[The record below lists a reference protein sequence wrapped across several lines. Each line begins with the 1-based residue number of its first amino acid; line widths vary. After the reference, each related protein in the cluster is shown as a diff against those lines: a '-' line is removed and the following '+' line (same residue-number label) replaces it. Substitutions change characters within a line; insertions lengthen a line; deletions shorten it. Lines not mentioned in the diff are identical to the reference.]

1 MEAGSLLGYIHRQ
14 WSLPLTAPF
23 LRALMTPTSKNVW
36 GRSQEKPTPPE
47 MPGGFSIFSPVR
59 KTWQGLFRWRSS
71 VLERYKQIR
80 QELIS
85 CIERLS
91 ALSSSRGDEKI
102 EENLQEISEKL
113 AGNRFH
119 LVVLGQFKRGKSTFI
134 NSLLG
139 EKVLPTAVVP
149 LTSIVTLIKHGE
161 QETIE
166 VLFATSQRKTI
177 SRHQLSDYVTERGN
191 PANAKNVKHVEVS
204 YPSDYLKDGV
214 FIIDTPGVGSTFEN
228 NTEITYDYLPKV
240 DAALFLLAV
249 DPPISQSEISFL
261 KDVKQY
267 VEKIFFIQNKID
279 YMDEEDCLESMAF
292 SKRVIE
298 EAIGSDNIR
307 IHPLSAKRALEGK
320 QADNKKRLKE
330 SRLPEFDKVLGDFLL
345 QDKGK
350 TVLCSAINNTRKL
363 LSDEE
368 FAIELERKAIAT
380 PLEALEQK
388 IQLFQQKME
397 AVRQDR
403 EDNAYYFEGEIKR
416 LTDMLD
422 RDLEKLKKVEIPKL
436 LKKLEVTGKKHQ
448 HKNTAEYVTLLEKTL
463 HDTIIRTFDEWIIHE
478 EERLNQEYARVSKRF
493 SDRTNEIID
502 AIVNASAELFE
513 LKLERFVSKE
523 AISSDSQFYYMLG
536 DPPKFFDLEGALDFF
551 SQKILPKGLSQ
562 AMVLRDLQKKLPEK
576 IDMNCGRVRW
586 DFMNRINQSFRKFRW
601 NLNLQIDATEEGIR
615 KAIDK
620 AVELKKASTAELRKV
635 TVRIDEQWEQLQSI
649 KRELQQQEGVIH
661 KL

>member
-1 MEAGSLLGYIHRQ
+1 
-14 WSLPLTAPF
+14 
-23 LRALMTPTSKNVW
+23 
-36 GRSQEKPTPPE
+36 
-47 MPGGFSIFSPVR
+47 
-59 KTWQGLFRWRSS
+59 

-91 ALSSSRGDEKI
+91 SVSSSRGDDKI
-102 EENLQEISEKL
+102 LQNLQEISEKL
-113 AGNRFH
+113 AGNRFN

-139 EKVLPTAVVP
+139 DKVLPTAVVP

-161 QETIE
+161 KETIE
-166 VLFATSQRKTI
+166 VLFINGQGRTI
-177 SRHQLSDYVTERGN
+177 SRDQLADYVTERGN
-191 PANAKNVKHVEVS
+191 PANEKNVKHVEVS

-214 FIIDTPGVGSTFEN
+214 FIIDTPGVGSIFEN
-228 NTEITYDYLPKV
+228 NTEMTYNYLPRV

-249 DPPISQSEISFL
+249 DPPMSQSEISFL
-261 KDVKQY
+261 KDVRQY

-279 YMDEEDCLESMAF
+279 YMDEEECHESMLF
-292 SKRVIE
+292 SKQVIE
-298 EAIGSDNIR
+298 DALGSDSIR
-307 IHPLSAKRALEGK
+307 IHPLSAKLALEGK
-320 QADNKKRLKE
+320 QKNNKERLKE
-330 SRLPEFDKVLGDFLL
+330 SRLPDFDKVLGDFLL
-345 QDKGK
+345 KEKGK
-350 TVLCSAINNTRKL
+350 TVLRSALNSTRKL

-368 FAIELERKAIAT
+368 FAIELERRAIAT

-388 IQLFQQKME
+388 IQLFQEKME
-397 AVRQDR
+397 VVKRDR
-403 EDNAYYFEGEIKR
+403 EDNSYYFEGEVKR

-422 RDLEKLKKVEIPKL
+422 RDLERLKKVEIPKL
-436 LKKLEVTGKKHQ
+436 LKELEATGKKHQ
-448 HKNTAEYVTLLEKTL
+448 HKDTSEFVKLLEKAL
-463 HDTIIRTFDEWIIHE
+463 HETIIRTFDDWIIQE
-478 EERLNQEYARVSKRF
+478 EERLNQEYARVSRRF

-513 LKLERFVSKE
+513 LKLERFISE
-523 AISSDSQFYYMLG
+523 ETISSDSQFYYMLG

-586 DFMNRINQSFRKFRW
+586 DFTYRIEQSFRKFRRD
-601 NLNLQIDATEEGIR
+601 LSLKIDATEEGIR
-615 KAIDK
+615 RAIDK
-620 AVELKKASTAELRKV
+620 AIELKKASDAEVKKTTAL
-635 TVRIDEQWEQLQSI
+635 IDEQWEQLQSI
-649 KRELQQQEGVIH
+649 KQELQRQEGAIQ

>member
-1 MEAGSLLGYIHRQ
+1 
-14 WSLPLTAPF
+14 
-23 LRALMTPTSKNVW
+23 
-36 GRSQEKPTPPE
+36 
-47 MPGGFSIFSPVR
+47 
-59 KTWQGLFRWRSS
+59 

-80 QELIS
+80 QELIG
-85 CIERLS
+85 CIDRLS
-91 ALSSSRGDEKI
+91 SVSLSRGDDKI
-102 EENLQEISEKL
+102 HENLQEISEKL
-113 AGNRFH
+113 AGNYFH

-161 QETIE
+161 KETIE
-166 VLFATSQRKTI
+166 VHFTNGQKKTI
-177 SRHQLSDYVTERGN
+177 SRLQLSDYVTERGN
-191 PANAKNVKHVEVS
+191 PENEKEVKHVEVS

-228 NTEITYDYLPKV
+228 NTEMTYNYLPRV

-249 DPPISQSEISFL
+249 DPPISQAEITFL

-279 YMDEEDCLESMAF
+279 YMSEEECQESMLF
-292 SKRVIE
+292 SKQVIE

-307 IHPLSAKRALEGK
+307 IHPLSAKLALEGK
-320 QADNKKRLKE
+320 QTNSKKRLKE
-330 SRLPEFDKVLGDFLL
+330 SGLPEFDTVLGTFLL
-345 QDKGK
+345 QEKGK
-350 TVLCSAINNTRKL
+350 TVLRSALNNTRKL

-380 PLEALEQK
+380 PLATLEQK
-388 IQLFQQKME
+388 IQLFQEKME
-397 AVRQDR
+397 AVRRDR
-403 EDNAYYFEGEIKR
+403 EDNTYYFEGEVKR

-422 RDLEKLKKVEIPKL
+422 RDLERLKKVEIPKL
-436 LKKLEVTGKKHQ
+436 LKELEVTGEKHQ
-448 HKNTAEYVTLLEKTL
+448 HKSTTEYVRLLEKAL
-463 HDTIIRTFDEWIIHE
+463 HDTIIRTFDDWIIQE
-478 EERLNQEYARVSKRF
+478 EDRLNQEYGRVSKRF
-493 SDRTNEIID
+493 SQRTNEIID

-513 LKLERFVSKE
+513 LKLERFTSEE
-523 AISSDSQFYYMLG
+523 ALSSDSRFYYMLG

-562 AMVLRDLQKKLPEK
+562 GMVLRDLQKKLPEK

-586 DFMNRINQSFRKFRW
+586 DFTNRINQSFRKFRW
-601 NLNLQIDATEEGIR
+601 DLNLKIDATEEGIR

-620 AVELKKASTAELRKV
+620 AVDLKKASSAEVKKV
-635 TVRIDEQWEQLQSI
+635 TALIDEQWQQLQSI
-649 KRELQQQEGVIH
+649 KGELQGQEGLIQI
-661 KL
+661 L

>member
-1 MEAGSLLGYIHRQ
+1 M
-14 WSLPLTAPF
+14 
-23 LRALMTPTSKNVW
+23 
-36 GRSQEKPTPPE
+36 
-47 MPGGFSIFSPVR
+47 
-59 KTWQGLFRWRSS
+59 
-71 VLERYKQIR
+71 LERYKQIC
-80 QELIS
+80 QELIG
-85 CIERLS
+85 CIDRLS
-91 ALSSSRGDEKI
+91 SVSSNRGDDKI
-102 EENLQEISEKL
+102 HENLQEISEKL

-161 QETIE
+161 IEAIE
-166 VLFATSQRKTI
+166 VVFINGQRKTI
-177 SRHQLSDYVTERGN
+177 PRDQLADYVTERGN
-191 PANAKNVKHVEVS
+191 PANEKNVKHVEVS

-228 NTEITYDYLPKV
+228 NTEMTYNYLPRV

-261 KDVKQY
+261 KDVKHY

-279 YMDEEDCLESMAF
+279 YMNEEECQESMLF
-292 SKRVIE
+292 SKQVIE

-307 IHPLSAKRALEGK
+307 IHPLSAKLALEGK
-320 QADNKKRLKE
+320 QSNSKKRLKE

-345 QDKGK
+345 KEKGK
-350 TVLCSAINNTRKL
+350 TILGSALNNTRKL

-388 IQLFQQKME
+388 IQLFQEKME
-397 AVRQDR
+397 VVQRDR
-403 EDNAYYFEGEIKR
+403 EDNSYYFEGEVKR

-422 RDLEKLKKVEIPKL
+422 RDLERLKKVEIPKL
-436 LKKLEVTGKKHQ
+436 LKEVEATGKQYQ
-448 HKNTAEYVTLLEKTL
+448 HKNTTDYVKLLEHAL
-463 HDTIIRTFDEWIIHE
+463 HDTIIRTFDDWIIQE

-502 AIVNASAELFE
+502 AIVNASAKLFE
-513 LKLERFVSKE
+513 LKLERFTADE
-523 AISSDSQFYYMLG
+523 TISSDSRFYYMLG

-562 AMVLRDLQKKLPEK
+562 GMVLRDLQKKLPEK

-601 NLNLQIDATEEGIR
+601 DLNLKIDATEEGIR

-620 AVELKKASTAELRKV
+620 AVELKKASAAEVKKV
-635 TVRIDEQWEQLQSI
+635 TALIDDQWEHLQSI
-649 KRELQQQEGVIH
+649 KRELQGQEGVIQI
-661 KL
+661 L

>member
-1 MEAGSLLGYIHRQ
+1 
-14 WSLPLTAPF
+14 
-23 LRALMTPTSKNVW
+23 V
-36 GRSQEKPTPPE
+36 
-47 MPGGFSIFSPVR
+47 PGGLSILGPVR
-59 KTWQGLFRWRSS
+59 KTWQGFFGWRYY
-71 VLERYKQIR
+71 VLEGYKEIR
-80 QELIS
+80 QELIGR
-85 CIERLS
+85 IGRLAAVS
-91 ALSSSRGDEKI
+91 TSRGDAKI
-102 EENLQEISEKL
+102 EQSLQEIAEKL
-113 AGNRFH
+113 AGNRFN

-161 QETIE
+161 KETIE
-166 VLFATSQRKTI
+166 VLFTSGERKTI
-177 SRHQLSDYVTERGN
+177 SRDQLSDYVTERGN
-191 PANAKNVKHVEVS
+191 PANEKNVKHVEVS

-228 NTEITYDYLPKV
+228 NTEMTYNYLPKV

-249 DPPISQSEISFL
+249 DPPMSQSEISFL

-279 YMDEEDCLESMAF
+279 YMNEEECQESMLF
-292 SKRVIE
+292 SKQVIE
-298 EAIGSDNIR
+298 DALGPDNIR
-307 IHPLSAKRALEGK
+307 IHLFSAKLALEGK
-320 QADNKKRLKE
+320 QTKSKKRLKE
-330 SRLPEFDKVLGDFLL
+330 SRLPDFDKVLGNFLL
-345 QDKGK
+345 QEKGK
-350 TVLCSAINNTRKL
+350 TVLCSALNNTRKL

-388 IQLFQQKME
+388 IQLFQEKME
-397 AVRQDR
+397 TVRRDR
-403 EDNAYYFEGEIKR
+403 EDNSYYFEGEVKR

-422 RDLEKLKKVEIPKL
+422 RDLERLKKAEIPKL
-436 LKKLEVTGKKHQ
+436 LKELEATGKKHQ
-448 HKNTAEYVTLLEKTL
+448 HKNTSEYVELMEKAL
-463 HDTIIRTFDEWIIHE
+463 HDTIIRTFDDWIIQE
-478 EERLNQEYARVSKRF
+478 EDRLNQEYGRVSKRF

-513 LKLERFVSKE
+513 LKLERFTSEE
-523 AISSDSQFYYMLG
+523 AISSDSRFYYMLG

-562 AMVLRDLQKKLPEK
+562 GMVLRDLQKKLPEK

-586 DFMNRINQSFRKFRW
+586 DFTNRIKQSFLKFRW
-601 NLNLQIDATEEGIR
+601 DLNLKIDATEEGIGR
-615 KAIDK
+615 AIDK
-620 AVELKKASTAELRKV
+620 AIELKKASAAEVKKITAL
-635 TVRIDEQWEQLQSI
+635 IDEQWEQLKSI
-649 KRELQQQEGVIH
+649 KQELQRQEVAIQ